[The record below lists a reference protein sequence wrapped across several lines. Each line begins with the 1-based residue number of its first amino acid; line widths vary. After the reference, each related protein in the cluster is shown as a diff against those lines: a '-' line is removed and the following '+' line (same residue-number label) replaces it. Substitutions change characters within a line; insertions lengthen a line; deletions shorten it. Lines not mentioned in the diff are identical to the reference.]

1 MLGRAPLRV
10 GPGPPG
16 EVISLVDG
24 LTLEEGEKKLLEPHR
39 VLSST
44 ETRRFSN
51 ILEGMRLSFRSHVAQ
66 LLQSGVLEDFDG
78 TIRIRDESLEDFEK
92 NRICARFES
101 IRFSLAAD
109 EIRDAVKRAIML
121 LGRIRVL
128 ESGGGTIST
137 LTLRNYWSGG
147 ERVDFEFEA
156 INKHTILTI
165 SSYPRWM
172 SAGDCSWKLCSSNV
186 NHFVSLIREILND
199 SGDLIEE
206 NWKVTIIYVGITPG
220 DVPDRTFGTILH
232 ERQIELNHAFLA
244 LRPELSKHINP
255 DGTLI

>member
-1 MLGRAPLRV
+1 M
-10 GPGPPG
+10 
-16 EVISLVDG
+16 DG
-24 LTLEEGEKKLLEPHR
+24 LTLEEGEKKLLEPYR
-39 VLSST
+39 FLSST
-44 ETRRFSN
+44 EARYFSN
-51 ILEGMRLSFRSHVAQ
+51 VLEIMRLGFRKNVARM
-66 LLQSGVLEDFDG
+66 LQSGVLEDFDG
-78 TIRIRDESLEDFEK
+78 TIRIRDESLEDFER

-121 LGRIRVL
+121 LGRTRVL

-147 ERVDFEFEA
+147 ERVDFKFEPMD
-156 INKHTILTI
+156 KHTILTI

-172 SAGDCSWKLCSSNV
+172 SAGDYPWELCSSNV
-186 NHFVSLIREILND
+186 NHFVSLIREILNN

-206 NWKVTIIYVGITPG
+206 NWKVTIIYVGITPT
-220 DVPDRTFGTILH
+220 DQPDRTFGTIMQ
-232 ERQIELNHAFLA
+232 ERQIELNRAFLA

-255 DGTLI
+255 DGTRI